1 MKTMDKIYEFYYDPR
16 DPWSGCVYELRIEH
30 TTQSSYIGAVYF
42 VADSDLKPRGNF
54 RLGKDQI
61 GVVTLTHRHHYLVR
75 VMAEDFCRAKKEAI
89 RLLQDYLL
97 KWCKDITKEGF
108 WRDEND

>member
-1 MKTMDKIYEFYYDPR
+1 MKTIDKIYEFYYDPR
-16 DPWSGCVYELRIEH
+16 APWSSCVYELQIER
-30 TTQSSYIGAVYF
+30 TTQSSYMGAVYF
-42 VADSDLKPRGNF
+42 VDTDGSLKPRGNF

-75 VMAEDFCRAKKEAI
+75 VMSEDFCRAKKEAI
-89 RLLQDYLL
+89 RLLQDY
-97 KWCKDITKEGF
+97 

>member
-1 MKTMDKIYEFYYDPR
+1 MDKIYEFYYDPR
-16 DPWSGCVYELRIEH
+16 DPWNGCVYELRIER
-30 TTQSSYIGAVYF
+30 TTQSSYMGAVYF
-42 VADSDLKPRGNF
+42 VDTDGSLKPRGGF
-54 RLGKDQI
+54 RLSKDQI

-75 VMAEDFCRAKKEAI
+75 VMAKDFCRAKKEAI
-89 RLLQDYLL
+89 CLLQDYLL

>member
-1 MKTMDKIYEFYYDPR
+1 MDKIYEFYYDPR
-16 DPWSGCVYELRIEH
+16 TPWSGSIYELHIER
-30 TTQSSYIGAVYF
+30 TTQSSYMGAVYYVDGDGNF
-42 VADSDLKPRGNF
+42 KPRGNF

-61 GVVTLTHRHHYLVR
+61 GVVTLTYRHTYLIR
-75 VMAEDFCRAKKEAI
+75 VMAEDFYRAKKDAI
-89 RLLQDYLL
+89 YLLRDHLL

>member
-1 MKTMDKIYEFYYDPR
+1 MDKIYEFYYDPR
-16 DPWSGCVYELRIEH
+16 TPWSGSVYELQIEH
-30 TTQSSYIGAVYF
+30 TTQSSYMGGVYF
-42 VADSDLKPRGNF
+42 VDTDGSLKPRGNF

-61 GVVTLTHRHHYLVR
+61 GVVTLTYRHNYLIR

-89 RLLQDYLL
+89 YLLRDYLL

-108 WRDEND
+108 WRGEND

>member
-1 MKTMDKIYEFYYDPR
+1 MDKIYEFYYDPR
-16 DPWSGCVYELRIEH
+16 APWNGRVYELQIEH
-30 TTQSSYIGAVYF
+30 TTKASYIGAVYF
-42 VADSDLKPRGNF
+42 VDADGSLKPRGVF